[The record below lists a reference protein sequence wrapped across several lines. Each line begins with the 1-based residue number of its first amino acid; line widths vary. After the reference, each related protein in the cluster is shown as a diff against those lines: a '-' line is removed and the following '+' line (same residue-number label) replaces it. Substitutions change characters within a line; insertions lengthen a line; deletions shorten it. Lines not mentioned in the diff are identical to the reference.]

1 MTFDLLDGTA
11 NVFRFPVEMR
21 ARATIDL
28 LRDIRPDVRRLL
40 ANAEAFGFE
49 APLATLREDA
59 DRETAGHI
67 EAHHPAGETPSARYA
82 DELLEPLVK
91 RAVTTARDA
100 MRAGLE
106 TEVAQRRATA
116 AAVRD
121 HGDAEWLQQRAD
133 AAALRTVEMGLIAH
147 NYAEQVEGA
156 ARAIRLAR
164 EGRAWTPRSAAAED
178 DEWLAMLESRRK
190 A

>member
-1 MTFDLLDGTA
+1 MTYDVLDGTA

-28 LRDIRPDVRRLL
+28 MRDIRPDVRRLL

-49 APLATLREDA
+49 KPLATIREDA
-59 DRETAGHI
+59 DRETASHI
-67 EAHHPAGETPSARYA
+67 EVHHPAGETPSARFA
-82 DELLEPLVK
+82 EELLEPLVR

-100 MRAGLE
+100 MQADRD
-106 TEVAQRRATA
+106 TEVAQRRAAA
-116 AAVRD
+116 AAVQG
-121 HGDAEWLQQRAD
+121 HADAEWLQQRAD

-147 NYAEQVEGA
+147 IYAEQVEGA

-178 DEWLAMLESRRK
+178 DEWLAMLDSRRK